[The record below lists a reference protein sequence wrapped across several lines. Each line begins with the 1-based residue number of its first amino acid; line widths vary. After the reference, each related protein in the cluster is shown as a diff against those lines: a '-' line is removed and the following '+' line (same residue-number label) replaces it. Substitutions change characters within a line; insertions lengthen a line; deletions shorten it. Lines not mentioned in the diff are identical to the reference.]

1 MCPGAHL
8 ILCLA
13 TIPSGG
19 HLGRRDIAMTKRNP
33 FSGRVDALPDHDFK
47 LLHEAVRERACRS
60 DIGVGTLAEAVAK
73 YRPDPPCP
81 KCGAPSRKDGRTP
94 SDVQRHRC
102 KDCGHRFVA
111 LAGTVLES
119 CNKDLATWVD
129 FVRLMCFNVPIEAA
143 AEICRITHQTAWEWR
158 HRVFATVNGYQDRI
172 VLRDRVWIDETYIT
186 DTDLT
191 HGYGQARKRGLSKQK
206 LCIVVAIDVHKNIV
220 AVVCGHGKPSSKR
233 IKEGLQS
240 HIAEG
245 STIVDDKERSHNA
258 LVKAVKGVRESYK
271 ADVRDPIYLECME
284 MVNNLCSWLK
294 RYLWRFTGMDPD
306 NLQSYLNW
314 YVYLFRV
321 NQAQEKWPR
330 TARVVRHLVMSDAH
344 YRSSS
349 ALRSTRILDC

>member
-1 MCPGAHL
+1 M
-8 ILCLA
+8 
-13 TIPSGG
+13 S
-19 HLGRRDIAMTKRNP
+19 KRANP
-33 FSGRVDALPDHDFK
+33 YSGRVDALSDEEFYE
-47 LLHEAVRERACRS
+47 LERAVAARRCRE
-60 DIGVGTLAEAVAK
+60 DIGFATFEDAASAYRSGPSCPECKSEAGIA
-73 YRPDPPCP
+73 
-81 KCGAPSRKDGRTP
+81 KDGFTQAGHQ
-94 SDVQRHRC
+94 SYRC
-102 KDCGHRFVA
+102 KACACKFSS
-111 LAGTVLES
+111 LTGTIFEYS
-119 CNKDLATWVD
+119 KKDLPTWVD

-158 HRVFATVNGYQDRI
+158 HRVFATVDGYQDRI

-206 LCIVVAIDVHKNIV
+206 LCIAVAIDVHKNPV

-233 IKEGLQS
+233 IKDGLQS

-258 LVKAVKGVRESYK
+258 LAKAVKGVRESYR
-271 ADVRDPIYLECME
+271 ADVRDPIYLECMQ

-294 RYLWRFTGMDPD
+294 RYLWRFTGMDPA

-321 NQAQEKWPR
+321 NQAREKWPR
-330 TARVVRHLVMSDAH
+330 TARVVRHLMMADSY
-344 YRSSS
+344 YR
-349 ALRSTRILDC
+349 T

>member
-1 MCPGAHL
+1 M
-8 ILCLA
+8 
-13 TIPSGG
+13 S
-19 HLGRRDIAMTKRNP
+19 KRANP
-33 FSGRVDALPDHDFK
+33 YLGRVDALSDEGF
-47 LLHEAVRERACRS
+47 HELERAVAARRCRE
-60 DIGVGTLAEAVAK
+60 DIGFATFEEAASK
-73 YRPDPPCP
+73 YRSRPSCP
-81 KCGAPSRKDGRTP
+81 ECKSEAGIVKDGFTP
-94 SDVQRHRC
+94 AGHQRYRC
-102 KDCGHRFVA
+102 KPCGCKFSS
-111 LAGTVLES
+111 LTGTIFEYS
-119 CNKDLATWVD
+119 KKDLPTWVD
-129 FVRLMCFNVPIEAA
+129 FVRLMCFNVPVEAA

-158 HRVFATVNGYQDRI
+158 HRVFATVDGYQDRI

-206 LCIVVAIDVHKNIV
+206 LCIAVAIDVHKNPV

-233 IKEGLQS
+233 IKDGLRA

-284 MVNNLCSWLK
+284 MVNSLCSWLK
-294 RYLWRFTGMDPD
+294 RYLWRFTGMDPA

-321 NQAQEKWPR
+321 NQAREKWPR
-330 TARVVRHLVMSDAH
+330 TARVVRHLMMVDSH
-344 YRSSS
+344 YR
-349 ALRSTRILDC
+349 T